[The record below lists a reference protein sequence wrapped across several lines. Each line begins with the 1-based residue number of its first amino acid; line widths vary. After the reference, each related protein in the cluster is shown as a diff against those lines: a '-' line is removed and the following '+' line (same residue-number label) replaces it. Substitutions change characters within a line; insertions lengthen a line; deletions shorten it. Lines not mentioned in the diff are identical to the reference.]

1 MQNKKQY
8 SFRER
13 KEIENRE
20 IIEAINVELSATPRF
35 LDFIIIS
42 KRKIGHIWSLEL
54 KEESGKR
61 LEDSF
66 EESKCWWRI
75 SDNETGVAEVL
86 SVILEKSTINI
97 RFYTAEPPDVL
108 KYIRIYPP
116 IYFEKLKQLWE
127 TNALSNRFINSIQFN
142 QKFPYNNKFSLNSE
156 NFPTLRKMQREAFK
170 LTGWETGFLW
180 GPPGTGKTFTLAA
193 MLAQYIL
200 QFPRNKVL
208 LLSTTNNAVDHSLIA
223 LDSALENQGHSPSG
237 LRKKCLRIGNHY
249 LAKNYEN
256 RKHLLPVKND
266 NFLKLLV
273 QLEKEKPD
281 KEDVINYSRWKN
293 SISNIRNKIK
303 SRTVIVL
310 KDAKVAAMT
319 TTFAVFQYNLLE
331 DFSYDL
337 VVFDEVSQVGLA
349 HSLPLAF
356 LGRKKIYTG
365 DFMQLSPIVKSS
377 LKISQKWLGK
387 SVFDKIKKDEKW
399 FCRLEEQSRMS
410 NNICNLVSNAYY
422 NGNLRVADDVKKKD
436 DWFKER
442 NLNKVNFLSDDEVT
456 FIINEE
462 DGIWSQKYK
471 GPIRFTSAE
480 KIKNIIIELLKNIN
494 ADKILV
500 LTPFH
505 AQRVLINQMLRKE
518 KIKGIDVSTVHKA
531 QGSERHTIIFDPVD
545 GGNQFLAGNKRR
557 SQQLVNVAISRA
569 KARLIIFL
577 SDGDLENEIFNSLYF
592 CYLASKNPNIDF
604 IPICNFIN
612 NNKILKNIE
621 QKYVNINGIETF
633 VIQISESRLV
643 AYEYSS
649 GKRKTFGIEQVI
661 QINKGVSDIEIEQE
675 ELCH

>member
-1 MQNKKQY
+1 MINKKQY

-20 IIEAINVELSATPRF
+20 IIEAINVELFATPRF

-42 KRKIGHIWSLEL
+42 KRKIGSIWNLEL
-54 KEESGKR
+54 KEESNKR
-61 LEDSF
+61 LEESF
-66 EESKCWWRI
+66 EESKCWWKI
-75 SDNETGVAEVL
+75 SDTETGVAEIL
-86 SVILEKSTINI
+86 SVIIEKSTINI
-97 RFYTAEPPDVL
+97 RFFTADPPDVL

-116 IYFEKLKQLWE
+116 IYLEKLKQLWE
-127 TNALSNRFINSIQFN
+127 TNALSNHFINSINFN
-142 QKFPYNNKFSLNSE
+142 QKFPYNNKFALKSE
-156 NFPTLRKMQREAFK
+156 NFPTLRKKQREAFK

-180 GPPGTGKTFTLAA
+180 GPPGTGKTFTLGAII
-193 MLAQYIL
+193 AQYII
-200 QFPRNKVL
+200 QFPNNKVL

-223 LDSALENQGHSPSG
+223 LDTALENQGYCENSI
-237 LRKKCLRIGNHY
+237 RKKCLRIGNHY
-249 LAKNYEN
+249 LANNYKEKN
-256 RKHLLPVKND
+256 HLLPVKD
-266 NFLKLLV
+266 DRLLKLLV

-281 KEDVINYSRWKN
+281 KEDVINYSNWKN
-293 SISNIRNKIK
+293 SIRSVRNKIK
-303 SRTVIVL
+303 SRTAIVL

-331 DFSYDL
+331 HFSYDL

-387 SVFDKIKKDEKW
+387 SVFDKIKKNEKW

-410 NNICNLVSNAYY
+410 KNICNLVGNAFYD
-422 NGNLRVADDVKKKD
+422 GNLLIADDVKKKD
-436 DWFKER
+436 SWFKER
-442 NLNKVNFLSDDEVT
+442 KLNKVNFLSNNEVT

-480 KIKNIIIELLKNIN
+480 KIKNIIIELLKNID

-505 AQRVLINQMLRKE
+505 AQRVLINQMLRIE
-518 KIKGIDVSTVHKA
+518 KIKGVNVSTVHKA
-531 QGSERHTIIFDPVD
+531 QGSERHTVIFDPVD
-545 GGNQFLAGNKRR
+545 GGNQFLAGDERR

-569 KARLIIFL
+569 KARLVIFL
-577 SDGDLENEIFNSLYF
+577 SDGDLENEIFKSLYF
-592 CYLASKNPNIDF
+592 CYLASKNPSIDF
-604 IPICNFIN
+604 IPICNFIIN
-612 NNKILKNIE
+612 GKIQKNIE
-621 QKYVNINGIETF
+621 QKYININGIETF
-633 VIQISESRLV
+633 VVQVSESKII
-643 AYEYSS
+643 AHEYSS
-649 GKRKTFGIEQVI
+649 GKRKTFGIDQVI
-661 QINKGVSDIEIEQE
+661 QINNVVSGLEI
-675 ELCH
+675 